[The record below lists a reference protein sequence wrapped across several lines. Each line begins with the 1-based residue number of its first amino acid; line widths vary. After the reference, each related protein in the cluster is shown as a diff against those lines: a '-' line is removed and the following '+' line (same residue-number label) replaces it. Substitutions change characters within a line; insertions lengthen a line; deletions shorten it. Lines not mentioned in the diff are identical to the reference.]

1 MRAPHPVRI
10 PFGELRSPIFV
21 LVQETVDRPL
31 LRGIGACAAPGPPI
45 GATAND
51 QGVTMF
57 STKSL
62 TALTLTSLVAIAPS
76 ALYAQEANSLVRA
89 TPKLTKHYMGGG
101 VQVQVTD
108 KGLKYFEQ
116 NLDQLLIASGLS
128 LNQGELP
135 KIDYTFGKP
144 MQFSELGL
152 DDETQKL
159 LEQTIGMF
167 QMWIIGNPLRSDVQP
182 TIQIAASSYQASFD
196 KISVVTRPDIL
207 QQLGLKNG
215 VVLLLDLKL
224 KDLKL
229 STSSI
234 KVFDQRMPDL
244 GAAEMTD
251 VEARVGADDLQ
262 MKLRV
267 PFYVSVNANHEIEFK
282 ALKVEQNLSELP
294 IAVKYKNL
302 SIPQLAIQINGKS
315 FLVDTEK
322 LKGKLDENL
331 AAVIDRTKGEIARFA
346 EEQLPLEINKM
357 AKDILKGQL
366 EEVSKIDPPGATGST
381 APFYWG
387 FQVERLSQGRF
398 GLNMTLNAFVEDPQ
412 NPASTPDP
420 KTQAVGAPDLAN
432 LDGSKFDVILS
443 INQGVV
449 NRLMQLSFQRKA
461 FEAMETG
468 KGPMRLTRV
477 PVIGPASK
485 NHGLSVGRG
494 ETVMKVRVQGNVPK
508 GLVSGFQKL
517 GIRDGFEMAFDMN
530 TKLRKVRGGGVEV
543 VFASIDLDSIWINP
557 DHITGLG
564 SIFGGT
570 VRSGVRAEIAK
581 INADWRVKEQ
591 KLPGVFP
598 IPPEVMGIK
607 LEIGDM
613 TMSSTGHL
621 LMFLNYKQR

>member
-1 MRAPHPVRI
+1 MRALTGFRKQI
-10 PFGELRSPIFV
+10 CTLIS
-21 LVQETVDRPL
+21 
-31 LRGIGACAAPGPPI
+31 GIGHRRPFNDGPGLAECDSGPQRVSRN
-45 GATAND
+45 AMVAFRKAEVDMRTA
-51 QGVTMF
+51 
-57 STKSL
+57 L
-62 TALTLTSLVAIAPS
+62 IALTLAMASLSPMT
-76 ALYAQEANSLVRA
+76 LWAQEGKSLVRG
-89 TPKLTKHYMGGG
+89 TPKLNKHYMGGA

-116 NLDQLLIASGLS
+116 NLDQLLVASGLS

-135 KIDYTFGKP
+135 KIEYTFGKP

-152 DDETQKL
+152 DSETQQL
-159 LEQTIGMF
+159 LEQTVGMF
-167 QMWIIGNPLRSDVQP
+167 QMWVIGNPLRNDIQP
-182 TIQIAASSYQASFD
+182 TIEIAASSYQASFD
-196 KISVVTRPDIL
+196 KISLVTRPDIL
-207 QQLGLKNG
+207 QQMGLKTG
-215 VVLLLDLKL
+215 VVLLLDMQL

-229 STSSI
+229 ATPSVKI
-234 KVFDQRMPDL
+234 YDQRMPDL
-244 GAAEMTD
+244 GAVEMTGL
-251 VEARVGADDLQ
+251 EAGVGSAEIP

-267 PFYVSVNANHEIEFK
+267 PFHVSVNANHEIEFK
-282 ALKVEQNLSELP
+282 ALKIEQNLSQVPLSL
-294 IAVKYKNL
+294 KYKDL
-302 SIPQLAIQINGKS
+302 LLPQLAIQINGKT
-315 FLVDTEK
+315 FQVDTAK

-331 AAVIDRTKGEIARFA
+331 EQVLNRTKGEIARFA
-346 EEQLPLEINKM
+346 EEQLPVEINKM

-366 EEVSKIDPPGATGST
+366 EEISKIDPPGST
-381 APFYWG
+381 NTSVPFYWG
-387 FQVERLSQGRF
+387 FQVGRLSQGKF
-398 GLNMTLNAFVEDPQ
+398 GLNMTLNAFIEDPT
-412 NPASTPDP
+412 NLNSTPNANA
-420 KTQAVGAPDLAN
+420 QAAGEPNLAN

-461 FEAMETG
+461 FDAMETG
-468 KGPMRLTRV
+468 KGAMKLTAV
-477 PVIGPASK
+477 PVISPAAK
-485 NHGLSVGRG
+485 NHGLQVNRG

-517 GIRDGFEMAFDMN
+517 GIKDGFEMAFDMYA
-530 TKLRKVRGGGVEV
+530 KLRKVRTGGVEV
-543 VFASIDLDSIWINP
+543 VFSAIDLDSLWINP

-607 LEIGDM
+607 LEIDDM
-613 TMSSTGHL
+613 TMSQTGHL